1 MPTVTS
7 KDTTSIA
14 FDTVGQGD
22 PVILVDGAI
31 CFRAFGPM
39 KPLAELLSAHFTVYT
54 YDRRGRGESAD
65 TKPYAVEREIEDIEA
80 LIDEAG
86 GSAYVYGVSSGAA
99 LALAAARQLPDKMV
113 KLALY
118 EPPLMSASPEAIAD
132 YSTQLQALIG
142 ADQRGDAVELF
153 MNHVGTPAEAIAGM
167 RQSPIWGIFESVAP
181 TLVYDNTILGDR
193 SIPVER
199 AAAIT
204 VPTLVMD
211 GGASPAFMQDA
222 ARTLAEAIPGAQ
234 YRTLEGQTHEAASDI
249 MASVLIKFFA
259 QG

>member
-14 FDTVGQGD
+14 FDTTGQGT
-22 PVILVDGAI
+22 PLILVDGAI

-39 KPLAELLSAHFTVYT
+39 KPLAELLSDPFTVYT
-54 YDRRGRGESAD
+54 YDRRGRGESTD
-65 TKPYAVEREIEDIEA
+65 TKPYAIEREIEDIEA

-86 GSAYVYGVSSGAA
+86 GSAYVYGISSGAA
-99 LALAAARQLPDKMV
+99 LALRAARQLPHKMV

-132 YSTQLQALIG
+132 YSARLKEFIA
-142 ADQRGDAVELF
+142 ADRRDDAIELF

-167 RQSPIWGIFESVAP
+167 RQSPVWGVFQSVAP
-181 TLVYDNTILGDR
+181 TLVYDDTILGDR
-193 SIPVER
+193 SIPVEI

-204 VPTLVMD
+204 VPALVMD
-211 GGASPAFMQDA
+211 GGASPVFMRDA
-222 ARTLAEAIPGAQ
+222 ARTLAEAILKGQ
-234 YRTLEGQTHEAASDI
+234 YRTLEGQTHEVAPDI
-249 MASVLIKFFA
+249 MASTLIEYFA